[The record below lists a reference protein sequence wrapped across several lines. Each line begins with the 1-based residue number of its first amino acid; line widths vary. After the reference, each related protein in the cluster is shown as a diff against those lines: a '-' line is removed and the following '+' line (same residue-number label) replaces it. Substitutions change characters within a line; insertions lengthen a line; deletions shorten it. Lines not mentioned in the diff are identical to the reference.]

1 MHVAIVMVDEI
12 IKLLKEYFKQ
22 LQMLLLKAGQN
33 MVRGFQDINKS
44 FKSEYKN

>member
-1 MHVAIVMVDEI
+1 MHVAMVNEI

-33 MVRGFQDINKS
+33 MVCGFQDINKS